1 MIVNMEETVHR
12 AKEIFNKEIG
22 ELTKLAAH
30 IDEHFSSVVD
40 CLYACRGKVVVMGI
54 GKTGLIGRKIAS
66 SFASTGTPSIFVN
79 AVEAVHGDLGMVTA
93 DDVVLLV
100 SNSGATNEILAVI
113 DPLRQIGSKLIA
125 MTGNLQ
131 SPLAQ
136 RCDLVLSVHVD
147 KEACPLGLAP
157 TTSTTAT
164 LLMGDALMICLMEK
178 RHFQAENFAVYHPGG
193 ALGRK
198 LLGRV
203 GNYMYPSV
211 PRVMTDTPF
220 RELVCE
226 MTKHHLGMTMV
237 YKKSE
242 VRSQKSDIRSQK
254 SECVGIITD
263 GDLRRAIQKY
273 DDLHITA
280 ADIMTHGY
288 KHICKDA
295 LLSEAL
301 AVMDKYNI
309 TTLAVTEQPESDEI
323 IGIISIHHIIDF
335 A

>member
-1 MIVNMEETVHR
+1 MKVESVHR
-12 AKEIFNKEIG
+12 AKEIFEQEIG
-22 ELTKLAAH
+22 ELTKLAAN
-30 IDEHFSSVVD
+30 IDEHFASVVEA
-40 CLYACRGKVVVMGI
+40 LYACKGKVVVMGI

-66 SFASTGTPSIFVN
+66 SFASTGTSAIFVN
-79 AVEAVHGDLGMVTA
+79 AAEAVHGDLGMVTA

-113 DPLRQIGSKLIA
+113 DPLRQMGCRLIA
-125 MTGNLQ
+125 MTGDVQ

-136 RCDLVLSVHVD
+136 RCDQVLSIHVD
-147 KEACPLGLAP
+147 NEACPLGLAP
-157 TTSTTAT
+157 TTSTTAA
-164 LLMGDALMICLMEK
+164 LMMGDALMVCLMEK
-178 RHFQAENFAVYHPGG
+178 RHFRAENFAVYHPGG

-203 GNYMYPSV
+203 ENYMYPSV
-211 PRVMTDTPF
+211 PRVNTDTPF

-226 MTKHHLGMTMV
+226 MTKHHLGITMV
-237 YKKSE
+237 YKPSA
-242 VRSQKSDIRSQK
+242 VSGQPSV
-254 SECVGIITD
+254 CVGIITD

-280 ADIMTHGY
+280 ADVMTKGY
-288 KHICKDA
+288 KHIHKDA
-295 LLSEAL
+295 LLTEAL
-301 AVMDKYNI
+301 AEMDRYNI
-309 TTLAVTEQPESDEI
+309 TTLAVTETPDSDEI